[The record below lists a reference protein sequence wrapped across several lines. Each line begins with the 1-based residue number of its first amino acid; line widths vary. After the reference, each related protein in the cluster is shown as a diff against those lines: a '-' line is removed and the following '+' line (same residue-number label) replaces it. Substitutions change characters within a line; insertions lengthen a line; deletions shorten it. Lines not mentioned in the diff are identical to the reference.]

1 MHLRKFTQQGNQMNH
16 NMIAIFNRRSQ
27 EGPNKKS
34 VRAYFIFCEETLMI
48 LKQANYKKVHTKV
61 RNYSQD
67 PLFLWN

>member
-34 VRAYFIFCEETLMI
+34 VRAYFIFLRGNADDI
-48 LKQANYKKVHTKV
+48 KASKLQKGSHQ
-61 RNYSQD
+61 S
-67 PLFLWN
+67 